1 MDKGSVFLRSHVNLT
16 LVLHH
21 FYNTR
26 EPLFQIRDLLL
37 KISVFFAVFPQ
48 NLYCLLLACSERL
61 FNTFT
66 GSLIVSHILP
76 VPVLNN
82 RLPSFAM
89 WASSRSAWV
98 VKRPPTLSRSATLFF
113 ANRKHLLYQTSV
125 SRRSLSFGF
134 MLENT
139 LVRRA
144 DFCKTH
150 RCRND
155 RLQHGQVLPKVFFY
169 RPDSIPPEVGFVG
182 HRQKHAAYS
191 LHKIISGV
199 CNQCDIKFYSMSDT
213 FKISSSTQ
221 SVKRPCCCNLFL
233 KRIRLCCTR
242 RVSSSFR

>member
-1 MDKGSVFLRSHVNLT
+1 MNKGSVFLRSHVNLT

-89 WASSRSAWV
+89 WASLFASGFTAIPVNPGSSDYYDGSVTMLNFQRHL
-98 VKRPPTLSRSATLFF
+98 PCFLHLGFITLRHYA
-113 ANRKHLLYQTSV
+113 
-125 SRRSLSFGF
+125 
-134 MLENT
+134 
-139 LVRRA
+139 
-144 DFCKTH
+144 
-150 RCRND
+150 
-155 RLQHGQVLPKVFFY
+155 
-169 RPDSIPPEVGFVG
+169 
-182 HRQKHAAYS
+182 
-191 LHKIISGV
+191 
-199 CNQCDIKFYSMSDT
+199 
-213 FKISSSTQ
+213 
-221 SVKRPCCCNLFL
+221 
-233 KRIRLCCTR
+233 
-242 RVSSSFR
+242 